1 MPTRFW
7 RITLDLSRSPSFVRL
22 LLIITRKAASYV
34 LFPMAVASHP
44 QSHYVAYL
52 NDYRPNST
60 SSDRGSVY
68 YVNEFESV
76 EGFEAPPDIARSAS
90 MAFSFLRR

>member
-52 NDYRPNST
+52 NDYKPNST
-60 SSDRGSVY
+60 SSNRSSIY

-76 EGFEAPPDIARSAS
+76 KGFDAPPDIAR
-90 MAFSFLRR
+90 